1 MVMELKGM
9 TGEELLLA
17 SVLNGPKVQA
27 LVDRELDRRAI
38 FGPLP
43 RRDPRPARRWHMPEP
58 RHAA

>member
-1 MVMELKGM
+1 MVMELKQM

-17 SVLNGPKVQA
+17 SVLNGPKVQT

-38 FGPLP
+38 FGRLP
-43 RRDPRPARRWHMPEP
+43 SPRPARRWHMPEP